1 MRHEGDVARDTM
13 SRDVD
18 GKVRLQLSVAKVKLV
33 FGVEDSQHDGHH
45 KFG

>member
-1 MRHEGDVARDTM
+1 MRQEGDVARDTM

-18 GKVRLQLSVAKVKLV
+18 GKVRLLSVAKVQLV